1 MLDDRLFT
9 RYQRQIALT
18 EIGELGQANL
28 LQAHVLIIGCGGLGN
43 AAALYLAA
51 AGVGHLV
58 LVDDDVVEESNLQ
71 RQIAFRQQHLASPK
85 VDALAEQLKQL
96 NAELRVRTISQRLDE
111 ERLNLEVMMADI
123 VLDCTDNFPSRQL
136 INQSC
141 LNHRTPL
148 VSASAIGWKG
158 QFIAFDFS
166 SYHSIQSQQD
176 TSSATSSANAPCY
189 HCLFPFAENATQTK
203 CSDAGVIGPVVGLMG
218 NYQAIATIQK
228 LATGAFQ
235 TACHQLHLFD
245 GLTLSWQQFAVLKD
259 PSCLVCQVQKQE
271 SSNEHHSH

>member
-1 MLDDRLFT
+1 MLNDRLFT

-18 EIGELGQANL
+18 EIGESGQVNL

-58 LVDDDVVEESNLQ
+58 LVDDDVVEESNLH
-71 RQIAFRQQHLASPK
+71 RQIAFRQQHLASLK

-96 NAELRVRTISQRLDE
+96 NAELRVRTIDKRLNE
-111 ERLNLEVMMADI
+111 QRLNLEVMLADI
-123 VLDCTDNFPSRQL
+123 VLDCTDNFPTRQL
-136 INQSC
+136 INQAC
-141 LNHRTPL
+141 LNQRTPL

-158 QFIAFDFS
+158 QFIAFDFGS
-166 SYHSIQSQQD
+166 RHSIQAKQD
-176 TSSATSSANAPCY
+176 ASSTTTSVNPPCY
-189 HCLFPFAENATQTK
+189 HCLFPFAENPTQSK

-228 LATGAFQ
+228 LATGRFK

-245 GLTLSWQQFAVLKD
+245 GLTLSWQQLAVVKD
-259 PSCLVCQVQKQE
+259 PSCRVCQVQKQE

>member
-1 MLDDRLFT
+1 MLNDRLFT

-18 EIGELGQANL
+18 EIGESGQANL

-71 RQIAFRQQHLASPK
+71 RQIAFRQQHLASLK

-96 NAELRVRTISQRLDE
+96 NAELRVRTIDKRLNE
-111 ERLNLEVMMADI
+111 QRLNLEVMLADI
-123 VLDCTDNFPSRQL
+123 VLDCTDNFPTRQL
-136 INQSC
+136 INQAC
-141 LNHRTPL
+141 LNQRTPL

-166 SYHSIQSQQD
+166 SRHSIQAKQD
-176 TSSATSSANAPCY
+176 TSSTTTSVNPPCY

-228 LATGAFQ
+228 LATGRFQ

-245 GLTLSWQQFAVLKD
+245 GLTLSWQQLTVVKD
-259 PSCLVCQVQKQE
+259 PSCRVCQVQKQE

>member
-1 MLDDRLFT
+1 MLNDRLFT

-18 EIGELGQANL
+18 EIGESGQANL

-43 AAALYLAA
+43 ADLAA

-71 RQIAFRQQHLASPK
+71 RQIAFRQQHLASLK

-111 ERLNLEVMMADI
+111 QRLNLEVMLADI

-136 INQSC
+136 INQAC
-141 LNHRTPL
+141 LSQRTPL

-166 SYHSIQSQQD
+166 SYNSIQSL
-176 TSSATSSANAPCY
+176 PRR
-189 HCLFPFAENATQTK
+189 PR
-203 CSDAGVIGPVVGLMG
+203 
-218 NYQAIATIQK
+218 
-228 LATGAFQ
+228 
-235 TACHQLHLFD
+235 
-245 GLTLSWQQFAVLKD
+245 
-259 PSCLVCQVQKQE
+259 VQ
-271 SSNEHHSH
+271 